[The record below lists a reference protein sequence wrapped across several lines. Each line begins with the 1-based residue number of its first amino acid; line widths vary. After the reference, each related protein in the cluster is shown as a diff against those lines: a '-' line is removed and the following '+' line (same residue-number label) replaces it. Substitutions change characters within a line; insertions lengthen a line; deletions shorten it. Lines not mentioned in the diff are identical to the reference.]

1 MWSCF
6 SWSCS
11 LDVVCVCNAY
21 LFLCSCN
28 FIRFMPASGVWK
40 AGRTI
45 AHTHTNAHSQNSHK
59 KVDEKHPFVQ
69 RRAVSCCFISS
80 DNWGKLV
87 FYSCANQQLSQ
98 LFTRRNDGEKF
109 LWKKTTTGFDANKKM
124 YFRRLASSCFL
135 HSHFSFVSTF
145 FSLFRFHLSAA

>member
-1 MWSCF
+1 MQFYSIHACVWCLK
-6 SWSCS
+6 SWK
-11 LDVVCVCNAY
+11 NH
-21 LFLCSCN
+21 
-28 FIRFMPASGVWK
+28 RP
-40 AGRTI
+40 
-45 AHTHTNAHSQNSHK
+45 HTHTNAHSQKSHK

-69 RRAVSCCFISS
+69 RRAVSCCFNSS

-145 FSLFRFHLSAA
+145 FFFVPFPFICCIIFSCVSFPCASLASLYV